1 MKINKINHY
10 KVLNLQGTLEP
21 NSVYYVLDSIKD
33 KVKTYITD
41 LSGIPIPL
49 IDLTTES
56 ILKSV
61 TGTAENPE
69 INIENF
75 VSTETSNLL
84 KVSLQDGKLK
94 IDNVLQLKDVN
105 IIEKVSAENIP
116 SYTPVVIINNQ
127 AYKFDA
133 SNINHQFAFSGFSKN
148 GTSAGQMCSI
158 QYQGELT
165 LVGWGLIPST
175 QYLADVSGMITIDNT
190 NSNNFTKVLGY
201 AISEDTLQIIKDYTT
216 INKNYGTVSRRSKI
230 LNYF

>member
-1 MKINKINHY
+1 MEKVEIKHF
-10 KVLNLQGTLEP
+10 KVLQLPLSAEK
-21 NSVYYVLDSIKD
+21 NSIYYVLDSERNR
-33 KVKTYITD
+33 VKTYITD
-41 LSGIPIPL
+41 NIGITIPL
-49 IDLTTES
+49 IDLKGEGAIES
-56 ILKSV
+56 VSGTAV
-61 TGTAENPE
+61 TGTITNPE

-75 VSTETSNLL
+75 VSPETSNLL
-84 KVSLQDGKLK
+84 KVSSQDGKLK

-116 SYTPVVIINNQ
+116 SYTPVAIINNQ

-148 GTSAGQMCSI
+148 GTSAGQMCLI

-165 LVGWGLIPST
+165 LLGWGLIPST

-216 INKNYGTVSRRSKI
+216 INK
-230 LNYF
+230 